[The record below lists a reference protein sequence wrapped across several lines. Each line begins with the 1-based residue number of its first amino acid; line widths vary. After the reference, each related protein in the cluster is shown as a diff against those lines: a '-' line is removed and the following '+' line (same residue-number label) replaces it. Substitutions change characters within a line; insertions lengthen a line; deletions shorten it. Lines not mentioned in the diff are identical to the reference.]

1 MKISEM
7 LTAIQEYATLKADY
21 EVLKAKHDTLKTDYE
36 ALRKRIGDVSHYTYK
51 WAARHGNLGTQNYQ
65 LSVKVDALEKAFV
78 TMAPRINSIAQYRRL
93 YNAIKPYLDPNGFAL
108 YRTACKLTRFDLEGE
123 FATEDSLGRFTTMDG
138 FGLMQFLTAS
148 RFGSME
154 YAITPQHY
162 EVAVRLHT
170 DYDSPAYK
178 AFEKK
183 LYEETLR
190 GLGFGKLLPKERAPQ
205 KDLNRRKEKG
215 KVEER

>member
-1 MKISEM
+1 MKLSEIR
-7 LTAIQEYATLKADY
+7 TAIQEYATLKADY

-36 ALRKRIGDVSHYTYK
+36 ALRKRIGDASHYTYR
-51 WAARHGNLGTQNYQ
+51 WAARHGNLGTQNQQ

-93 YNAIKPYLDPNGFAL
+93 YNVIKPYLDPNGFQL

-123 FATEDSLGRFTTMDG
+123 FATEDSMGRFTTMDG
-138 FGLMQFLTAS
+138 FGLMQHLTAS

-170 DYDSPAYK
+170 DYDSPEYK

-190 GLGFGKLLPKERAPQ
+190 GLGFGKLLPKERTVQ
-205 KDLNRRKEKG
+205 KDLNKRKE